1 MSEPHLAAIL
11 DHADAEI
18 RALEDRL
25 DGGAG
30 LPLGAT
36 VDAAQAVAKR
46 LIKGYLGAATD
57 KPVPQESADLL
68 ALWKLLVKG
77 DPSWNTI
84 RDNCRELV
92 YYRNCLDEGRPDAL
106 PREPARMAVRT
117 TRHLHLFIKS
127 RCEQEGRL

>member
-1 MSEPHLAAIL
+1 MSEPDLAAIL
-11 DHADAEI
+11 NHADAEI

-25 DGGAG
+25 DDGAG
-30 LPLGAT
+30 LPVGAT
-36 VDAAQAVAKR
+36 VDVAQAVAKR

-57 KPVPQESADLL
+57 KPEPQEPADLL
-68 ALWKLLVKG
+68 TLWKLLVKG

-92 YYRNCLDEGRPDAL
+92 YYRNCLDAGRPDAL

-117 TRHLHLFIKS
+117 ARHLHLFIKS